1 MMGISGGS
9 MNALLTAGARMEQAS
24 MQGRVAN
31 NVRANANILRAEIK
45 QDAGRGASVEKKENA
60 LKEMEEKADAVE
72 NTQFS
77 SLSEVRKSVEQA
89 AEINRQ
95 EAKEEAKKAEKKQE
109 EKAKEKKAEET
120 KEEKALSEKGVNE
133 ESSGEKVNEVQ
144 GTEKTSVDHVDVLL

>member
-31 NVRANANILRAEIK
+31 NVRANANILRSEIK
-45 QDAGRGASVEKKENA
+45 QDAGRGANVEKKEKA
-60 LKEMEEKADAVE
+60 LEEMEKQADAVE
-72 NTQFS
+72 STQFS
-77 SLSEVRKSVEQA
+77 SLSEVKKSVEQA

-109 EKAKEKKAEET
+109 EKAKEKKVEET
-120 KEEKALSEKGVNE
+120 KEEKVTNDKALDET
-133 ESSGEKVNEVQ
+133 VNEVQ
-144 GTEKTSVDHVDVLL
+144 ETEKISVEHVDVLL

>member
-95 EAKEEAKKAEKKQE
+95 EAKEEAKKQE

-133 ESSGEKVNEVQ
+133 KSSGEKVNEVQ

>member
-1 MMGISGGS
+1 MMGISRGS
-9 MNALLTAGARMEQAS
+9 MNALLTAGSRMEQAS

-31 NVRANANILRAEIK
+31 NVRANANILRSEIK

-109 EKAKEKKAEET
+109 EKAEET
-120 KEEKALSEKGVNE
+120 KEEKAANDKALDET
-133 ESSGEKVNEVQ
+133 VNEVQ
-144 GTEKTSVDHVDVLL
+144 ETEKTSVDHVDVLL

>member
-31 NVRANANILRAEIK
+31 NVRANILRSEIK
-45 QDAGRGASVEKKENA
+45 QDAGRGASVEKKEKA
-60 LKEMEEKADAVE
+60 LEEMEKQADAVE
-72 NTQFS
+72 STQFS
-77 SLSEVRKSVEQA
+77 SLSEVKKSVEQA

-95 EAKEEAKKAEKKQE
+95 DAKEEAKKAEKKQE

-120 KEEKALSEKGVNE
+120 KEEKVTNDKALDET
-133 ESSGEKVNEVQ
+133 VNEVQ
-144 GTEKTSVDHVDVLL
+144 ETEKISVEHVDVLL

>member
-24 MQGRVAN
+24 MQGRAAN
-31 NVRANANILRAEIK
+31 NVRANANILRSEIK
-45 QDAGRGASVEKKENA
+45 QDAGRGASVEKKEKA
-60 LKEMEEKADAVE
+60 LEEMEKQADAVE
-72 NTQFS
+72 STQFS
-77 SLSEVRKSVEQA
+77 SLSEVKKSVEQA

-120 KEEKALSEKGVNE
+120 KEEKVTNDKALDET
-133 ESSGEKVNEVQ
+133 VNEVQ
-144 GTEKTSVDHVDVLL
+144 ETEKISVEHVDVLL

>member
-60 LKEMEEKADAVE
+60 LKEREK
-72 NTQFS
+72 
-77 SLSEVRKSVEQA
+77 RKR
-89 AEINRQ
+89 NRKRKQ
-95 EAKEEAKKAEKKQE
+95 RRRKRRKQKKRKP
-109 EKAKEKKAEET
+109 
-120 KEEKALSEKGVNE
+120 
-133 ESSGEKVNEVQ
+133 
-144 GTEKTSVDHVDVLL
+144 

>member
-1 MMGISGGS
+1 
-9 MNALLTAGARMEQAS
+9 
-24 MQGRVAN
+24 
-31 NVRANANILRAEIK
+31 
-45 QDAGRGASVEKKENA
+45 
-60 LKEMEEKADAVE
+60 MEEKADAVE

-133 ESSGEKVNEVQ
+133 KSSGEKVNEVQ

>member
-31 NVRANANILRAEIK
+31 NVRANANILRSEIK
-45 QDAGRGASVEKKENA
+45 QDAGRGASVEKKEKA
-60 LKEMEEKADAVE
+60 LEEMEKQADAVE
-72 NTQFS
+72 STQFS
-77 SLSEVRKSVEQA
+77 SLSEVKKSVEQA

-120 KEEKALSEKGVNE
+120 KEEKVTNDKALDET
-133 ESSGEKVNEVQ
+133 VNEVQ
-144 GTEKTSVDHVDVLL
+144 ETEKISVEHVDVLL